1 LQNTK
6 DILSLVSTYL
16 YAASST
22 SNLENPIGHNKMIN
36 EFARNHK
43 DVVRNWKELPEID
56 SDYSLA
62 FNQALANY

>member
-1 LQNTK
+1 
-6 DILSLVSTYL
+6 
-16 YAASST
+16 
-22 SNLENPIGHNKMIN
+22 MIN

-62 FNQALANY
+62 FNQALVNY